1 VKDMIHHVFRTT
13 KFIPSEFHNSFFDI
27 DFNDLYD
34 RGFRYIITDLDN
46 TLISYDEKHPTKA
59 IEAKFKE
66 LKLLGFD
73 LVLLSNNH
81 PPRIA
86 TFVKELDVPG
96 IANARKPLMIGM
108 KKAMKAMP
116 GSTKD
121 QTIVIGDQL
130 VTDIYG
136 ANRFGVYSILV
147 NPLKKKTEKWY
158 TKMNRKLE
166 YKMIDNI
173 KRKFPEIYQ
182 KLGLEERI

>member
-1 VKDMIHHVFRTT
+1 MIHLFLQTT

-27 DFNDLYD
+27 DFEALYD
-34 RGFRYIITDLDN
+34 RGYRYIITDLDN
-46 TLISYDEKHPTKA
+46 TLISYDEQYPTKE
-59 IEAKFKE
+59 IEATFKD
-66 LKLLGFD
+66 LKTLGFD

-81 PPRIA
+81 PPRIK

-96 IANARKPLMIGM
+96 IANARKPLAIGL

-121 QTIVIGDQL
+121 KALVIGDQL
-130 VTDIYG
+130 VTDVYG

-166 YKMIDNI
+166 YKMIEKI
-173 KRKFPEIYQ
+173 KKNYPKEYQ
-182 KLGLEERI
+182 KLGLKERI